1 MNDPLEKF
9 LNAEWMNDDLTA
21 LVNETLRLRTEV
33 ELLTKCCNEV
43 RRENME
49 LKEDMFRA
57 WAILFDYDGYY
68 NPKTGA
74 ADIKGLV
81 SIIDECS
88 NILNKKGND
97 NGNQEDNQEGRA
109 KEDEQG
115 R

>member
-9 LNAEWMNDDLTA
+9 LNAVW
-21 LVNETLRLRTEV
+21 VNEDIAELIKEVLRLRAEV
-33 ELLTKCCNEV
+33 ERMNNCCNGV
-43 RRENME
+43 HRENME

-88 NILNKKGND
+88 KILNKKGND
-97 NGNQEDNQEGRA
+97 NGN
-109 KEDEQG
+109 KEDTAEEDKQG
-115 R
+115 